1 MVAAFYSVSVG
12 FVRLVLVT
20 LASQKLTT
28 KIVTFCLPLLL
39 TLLTPL
45 TACQMLPNN
54 PHIATT
60 PTVSTQLTGA
70 QKFSE
75 KSRIQGHYLISRI
88 SASKNPSPSKFSGY
102 YPLIDSSDAFA
113 SRSILTE
120 MAQQTIDIQYYI

>member
-12 FVRLVLVT
+12 FIG

-28 KIVTFCLPLLL
+28 KIVTFCLPLLF
-39 TLLTPL
+39 TLLL

-54 PHIATT
+54 PHIAAT

-75 KSRIQGHYLISRI
+75 KSRMQGRV
-88 SASKNPSPSKFSGY
+88 
-102 YPLIDSSDAFA
+102 
-113 SRSILTE
+113 
-120 MAQQTIDIQYYI
+120 